1 MRFSIIAFS
10 LVILY
15 GCTNADSSTLPVAQ
29 QHLSEKDS
37 IALLKKVLHSISK
50 VDSIKPIIKDGDM
63 VLRTGNDFTSYSFRQ
78 LCKKDKTYSH
88 CGIAFK
94 ENDTFYVYHA
104 IGGEFNPD
112 QKLKREILEDFCSA
126 EINKGFGIFRF
137 TTLQQQHIINLQ
149 KMVQEHFY
157 NGLPFDMAFDLTTDD
172 RMYCAEFTAKMYS
185 RCLEKK
191 QIFDSTTIGAKTFIA
206 IDNLMLH
213 PNCKQIT
220 KTVYNFPQ

>member
-1 MRFSIIAFS
+1 MRYSIIAFAI
-10 LVILY
+10 VCLY
-15 GCTNADSSTLPVAQ
+15 ACSNADSNST
-29 QHLSEKDS
+29 HLSHQQLSEEDS
-37 IALLKKVLHSISK
+37 LALLNKVLHSISK
-50 VDSIKPIIKDGDM
+50 VEAIKPLLKNGDM

-112 QKLKREILEDFCSA
+112 QKLKRELLEDFCSA

-137 TTLQQQHIINLQ
+137 ASLRQQHITHLQ
-149 KMVQEHFY
+149 KMVQEQY
-157 NGLPFDMAFDLTTDD
+157 YKGLPFDMGFDLTTDD

-191 QIFDSTTIGAKTFIA
+191 QIFDSTTIGTKTFIA

-213 PNCKQIT
+213 PHCKQIV